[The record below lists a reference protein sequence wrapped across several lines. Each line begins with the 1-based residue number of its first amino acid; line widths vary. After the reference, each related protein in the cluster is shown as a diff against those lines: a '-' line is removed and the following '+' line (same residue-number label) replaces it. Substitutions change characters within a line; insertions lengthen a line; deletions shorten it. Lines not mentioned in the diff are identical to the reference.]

1 MAIWQYDLFFIG
13 EGDARPLLTD
23 DGWDIPS
30 LSGRT
35 QSFVIIRDIF
45 LLVTCYA
52 IRYRPSSAKRG
63 RVTKGL
69 RV

>member
-45 LLVTCYA
+45 LLVTC
-52 IRYRPSSAKRG
+52 
-63 RVTKGL
+63 
-69 RV
+69 